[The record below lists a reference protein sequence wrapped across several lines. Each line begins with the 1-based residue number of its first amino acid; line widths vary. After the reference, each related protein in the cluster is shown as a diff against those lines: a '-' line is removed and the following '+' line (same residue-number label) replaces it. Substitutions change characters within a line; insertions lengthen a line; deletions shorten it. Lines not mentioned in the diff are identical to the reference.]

1 MTALEKGLVI
11 LDGCFDVDYAYVRKM
26 VDDLGFINSL
36 EEFAYRSEKFFKS
49 TIKNCNLLEYKSYFT
64 EENYLSLIKSYKSKG
79 VSVITEFSSEYPEEL
94 KYNYLRPICL
104 YLKGNANLL
113 KNKNKFSMV
122 GSRKSLQSILKTAE
136 EFSRRLANSG
146 VVIVTGVADGG
157 DLSAIKG
164 ALDSGN
170 LICVSAS
177 GFDFVYKEYTRDY
190 IDKIIK
196 KGLLISEKPPKV
208 KAMPYFYPIR
218 NRIIA
223 GLSSGVLV
231 ISGSNKSGTRYTY
244 EYALDFGKDV
254 FAFPYGLG
262 VTSGELCNEIIKQG
276 GYLVTEVEDISSVCG
291 FDIDK
296 KEEIRLSENE
306 IKVLTSIKSG
316 NYLVDDII
324 VQTNLKVFE
333 VIPTLTCLEIK
344 GLITKDGSEYH
355 IVKI

>member
-1 MTALEKGLVI
+1 M
-11 LDGCFDVDYAYVRKM
+11 
-26 VDDLGFINSL
+26 
-36 EEFAYRSEKFFKS
+36 
-49 TIKNCNLLEYKSYFT
+49 
-64 EENYLSLIKSYKSKG
+64 
-79 VSVITEFSSEYPEEL
+79 
-94 KYNYLRPICL
+94 
-104 YLKGNANLL
+104 
-113 KNKNKFSMV
+113 
-122 GSRKSLQSILKTAE
+122 
-136 EFSRRLANSG
+136 
-146 VVIVTGVADGG
+146 
-157 DLSAIKG
+157 
-164 ALDSGN
+164 
-170 LICVSAS
+170 
-177 GFDFVYKEYTRDY
+177 
-190 IDKIIK
+190 
-196 KGLLISEKPPKV
+196 
-208 KAMPYFYPIR
+208 
-218 NRIIA
+218 
-223 GLSSGVLV
+223 V